1 MLDKIGH
8 IKNPLTVI
16 AMFAAI
22 AEVSG
27 AIVLPFIAP
36 ENQATYI
43 WFLMLF
49 PVLLVLIFFATLN
62 FNHKALYAPSD
73 WKDESNFFRKFSQAT
88 EEERQRKLSDEV
100 AAAEAVSNTQAP
112 EGQRN
117 SPDQQQTKQP
127 AALPGPPPIDIAKL
141 NRERIERYSAAEK
154 SAIVKLATDLNL
166 PFERNVVFHPTKS
179 RRVVFDA
186 VAIEQ
191 EKISA
196 VEVKLIFN
204 DFPTRSSSDKILLE
218 AEKVAK
224 SIKDSG
230 REFVLHY
237 VAVLDNEKI
246 DRARVESKLRQYL
259 NEYEFNIKLHVF
271 TMEEL
276 GSNFAPV
283 PGSENP

>member
-16 AMFAAI
+16 AMFAAT

-43 WFLMLF
+43 SFLMFF

-73 WKDESNFFRKFSQAT
+73 WKDESNFFRRFSQAT
-88 EEERQRKLSDEV
+88 EEEAQRKLNDEV
-100 AAAEAVSNTQAP
+100 AAAEATTNSSAA

-117 SPDQQQTKQP
+117 SPGEQQTNQRE
-127 AALPGPPPIDIAKL
+127 ALLEPPRADPTQL
-141 NRERIERYSAAEK
+141 NRERVERYSAAEK
-154 SAIVKLATDLNL
+154 AAIAKLATDLSL
-166 PFERNVVFHPTKS
+166 PFERNVVFHPTRS
-179 RRVVFDA
+179 RRVIFDA

-191 EKISA
+191 EKIIA
-196 VEVKLIFN
+196 VEVKMILS
-204 DFPTRSSSDKILLE
+204 DFPTRSSSDRMLLE

-237 VAVLDNEKI
+237 VAVLDNATI
-246 DRARVESKLRQYL
+246 DGSKVESRLRQHL
-259 NEYEFNIKLHVF
+259 NEYELNIKLHIF
-271 TMEEL
+271 TAEEL
-276 GSNFAPV
+276 GGQFARPRE
-283 PGSENP
+283 SQNP